1 MAAPRKPDPD
11 VIAALN
17 IKLSSISASNHGP
30 SVRPLSAPPTSAA
43 SLLQAE
49 KSEEDILDASA
60 DACPTVD
67 IKNIPERDVPIR
79 IDCLIVEKDGWPGYL
94 PFEQGSWALHG
105 AYLDRHNCKPGIRVI
120 LAKAETH
127 GPKTTP
133 YTVYIMHVK
142 TAFTV
147 RGLARRYSE
156 FKDLDRQ
163 LRSLFAN
170 APSLPKKKTFGKMS
184 PKFVSER
191 KRQLQNYIEQA
202 RDPSP
207 PAISAHVPTPRRTRA
222 PPPPTSRHPCHS
234 AAAAPAPH
242 ASPLSSPPASP
253 RHLPHTRR

>member
-1 MAAPRKPDPD
+1 MAARKIIPDPD

-17 IKLSSISASNHGP
+17 IKLSSISASDHGP
-30 SVRPLSAPPTSAA
+30 GARPLTAPTS
-43 SLLQAE
+43 SFLHTE
-49 KSEEDILDASA
+49 KSEEDVLDASESG
-60 DACPTVD
+60 PQVD
-67 IKNIPERDVPIR
+67 VKSIPEKAPPTR

-94 PFEQGSWALHG
+94 LFEQGSWALHG

-163 LRSLFAN
+163 LRALFDN

-191 KRQLQNYIEQA
+191 KRQLQNYIEQV
-202 RDPSP
+202 P
-207 PAISAHVPTPRRTRA
+207 PRPIAPRK
-222 PPPPTSRHPCHS
+222 
-234 AAAAPAPH
+234 
-242 ASPLSSPPASP
+242 
-253 RHLPHTRR
+253 RRRP

>member
-1 MAAPRKPDPD
+1 MAAPRKINADPD

-17 IKLSSISASNHGP
+17 IKLSCISASEHA
-30 SVRPLSAPPTSAA
+30 RPLSAPATSVA
-43 SLLQAE
+43 LLLHPE
-49 KSEEDILDASA
+49 KSEEDVLNSSDSG
-60 DACPTVD
+60 PNVD
-67 IKNIPERDVPIR
+67 IKNIPERAPPTR

-94 PFEQGSWALHG
+94 LFEQGSWALHG

-133 YTVYIMHVK
+133 YTVYVMHVK

-163 LRSLFAN
+163 LRALFDN
-170 APSLPKKKTFGKMS
+170 APTLPKKKTFGKMS

-191 KRQLQNYIEQA
+191 KRQLQNYIEQVLNRCRDDTA
-202 RDPSP
+202 ADPSGR
-207 PAISAHVPTPRRTRA
+207 HVRF
-222 PPPPTSRHPCHS
+222 H
-234 AAAAPAPH
+234 PAPVH
-242 ASPLSSPPASP
+242 RLD
-253 RHLPHTRR
+253 